1 MVQLLLKAGADPN
14 VPNSVFGQTPL
25 HYAVD
30 CGYIQLIK
38 PLMQYRADPRL
49 TDKKGKSAFDLA
61 QTDDMREAL
70 ERFQGDFLTPEEIP
84 SFSQSEIREIPPISL
99 DSPLPPPSTSKPL
112 HDWLEKRNLEELE
125 TVLEAAGYDDV
136 EAMIEQMR
144 SPLPLNEDNMRE
156 IGVIKPGLCARLIYR
171 LEEEAGLVQ
180 KRTRRRAPSLMEVEG
195 IEQGTA
201 TFGNAGR
208 RGVRDWLHRI
218 KLEQLA
224 EHFQESGYDDVDAL
238 ICMMSWRRPITDSI
252 LEHEMGISK
261 PGYRSRI
268 LSKLQEESQG
278 VTRSYMPAHA
288 RSESS
293 PGLTIET
300 SSKNTACNPCVI
312 A

>member
-14 VPNSVFGQTPL
+14 LPNSVFGQTPL

-30 CGYIQLIK
+30 CGYVQLVK

-49 TDKKGKSAFDLA
+49 TDKHGKSAFDLA
-61 QTDDMREAL
+61 QTDEMREAL
-70 ERFQGDFLTPEEIP
+70 ERFQGDFLTPEEMP
-84 SFSQSEIREIPPISL
+84 SFSQSEIPISL
-99 DSPLPPPSTSKPL
+99 DSPLPPLAVSKPL
-112 HDWLEKRNLEELE
+112 REWLEKRNLEELE

-144 SPLPLNEDNMRE
+144 SPLPLNEGNMRA
-156 IGVIKPGLCARLIYR
+156 IGVVKPGLSVRLIYR

-180 KRTRRRAPSLMEVEG
+180 KRTRRRAPSLMEGEG

-201 TFGNAGR
+201 TFGNAGK

-224 EHFQESGYDDVDAL
+224 ELFEEAGYDDVDAL
-238 ICMMSWRRPITDSI
+238 ISMMTWRRPITDSI
-252 LEHEMGISK
+252 LEHEIGISK

-278 VTRSYMPAHA
+278 FSRAYVPVHV

-293 PGLTIET
+293 PGLSIET
-300 SSKNTACNPCVI
+300 SGKTAACNPCVI
-312 A
+312 Y

>member
-14 VPNSVFGQTPL
+14 LPNSVFGQTPL

-30 CGYIQLIK
+30 CGYVQLVR

-49 TDKKGKSAFDLA
+49 TDKHGKSAFDLA

-70 ERFQGDFLTPEEIP
+70 ERFQGDFLTPEEMP
-84 SFSQSEIREIPPISL
+84 SFSQSEIREVPISL
-99 DSPLPPPSTSKPL
+99 DSPLPPQAVSRPL
-112 HDWLEKRNLEELE
+112 HDWLEQRNLEELE
-125 TVLEAAGYDDV
+125 SVLEAAGYDDV

-144 SPLPLNEDNMRE
+144 SPLPLNEENMRA
-156 IGVIKPGLCARLIYR
+156 IGVIKPGLCVRLIYR

-180 KRTRRRAPSLMEVEG
+180 KRTRRRAPSLMEGEG

-201 TFGNAGR
+201 TFGNAGK

-218 KLEQLA
+218 KLEQLTEKFEEA
-224 EHFQESGYDDVDAL
+224 GYDDVDAL
-238 ICMMSWRRPITDSI
+238 ISMMTWRRPITDSI
-252 LEHEMGISK
+252 LELELRISK

-278 VTRSYMPAHA
+278 FSRSYMPVHA

-293 PGLTIET
+293 PGLSIES
-300 SSKNTACNPCVI
+300 SSKTAACNPCVI
-312 A
+312 S

>member
-1 MVQLLLKAGADPN
+1 MVQLLLKAGSDPN
-14 VPNSVFGQTPL
+14 LPNTVFGQTPL

-30 CGYIQLIK
+30 CGYVQLIK

-49 TDKKGKSAFDLA
+49 TDKHDKSSFDLA

-70 ERFQGDFLTPEEIP
+70 ERFQGDFLTPEEMP
-84 SFSQSEIREIPPISL
+84 SFSQSEIREIAHVSL
-99 DSPLPPPSTSKPL
+99 DSPLPPAAVSKPL

-125 TVLEAAGYDDV
+125 PVLEAAGYDDV

-144 SPLPLNEDNMRE
+144 SPLPLNEENMRA

-180 KRTRRRAPSLMEVEG
+180 KRTRRRAPSLMEGEG

-201 TFGNAGR
+201 TFGNASR
-208 RGVRDWLHRI
+208 KGVKDWLHRI
-218 KLEQLA
+218 KLEQLS
-224 EHFQESGYDDVDAL
+224 EKFEETGYDDVDAL
-238 ICMMSWRRPITDSI
+238 ISMMSWRRPITDFI
-252 LEHEMGISK
+252 LEHEIGISK

-278 VTRSYMPAHA
+278 FTRSYMPVHA

-293 PGLTIET
+293 PGLSIET
-300 SSKNTACNPCVI
+300 SSKTAACNPCVI
-312 A
+312 T